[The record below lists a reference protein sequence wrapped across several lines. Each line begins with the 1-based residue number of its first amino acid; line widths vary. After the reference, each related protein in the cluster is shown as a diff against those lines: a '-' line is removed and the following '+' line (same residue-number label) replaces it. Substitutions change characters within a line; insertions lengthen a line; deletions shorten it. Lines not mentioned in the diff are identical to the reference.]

1 VTSQSFGTFVRYN
14 KDMPSPTPDNLQF
27 FTNLLPTLIGVGTAL
42 GGLVGV
48 LATAAYNRRKL
59 RLDHQKIDLDD
70 NAQLRRDLIE
80 ERKAILQQLLE
91 ERTFL
96 TDRLNR
102 LEDASK
108 AKVQELEGR
117 IRTLEEEN
125 HAKDVQILGQKKQI
139 DEQEL
144 KLHVQTE
151 LIKVLQEQ
159 VTALKGRAEC
169 KYDPENCP
177 HGTESH
183 S

>member
-1 VTSQSFGTFVRYN
+1 MSA
-14 KDMPSPTPDNLQF
+14 TPLTLDQLQF
-27 FTNLLPTLIGVGTAL
+27 FTNLLPTLIGLGTAL
-42 GGLVGV
+42 GGLIGV

-59 RLDHQKIDLDD
+59 RLDRQKMDLDD
-70 NAQLRRDLIE
+70 STQLRKDLIE
-80 ERKAILQQLLE
+80 ERKAILSQLLE
-91 ERTFL
+91 ERNYF

-102 LEDASK
+102 LEDSSK
-108 AKVQELEGR
+108 EKVQELENR
-117 IRTLEEEN
+117 IRTLEDEN
-125 HAKDVQILGQKKQI
+125 NAKDVQILSQKKQI
-139 DEQEL
+139 DEQAL

-151 LIKVLQEQ
+151 LIKALQEQ